1 MYTFNRATVR
11 ELDKLREK
19 DLKLPTISIGY
30 AYYDHNYENALDSI
44 AEADRMMYLHKKT
57 KKKTTEMTGH
67 GRQRNAFFYLLCPV
81 CLHSC
86 EKTGIIRKQENFNKL

>member
-19 DLKLPTISIGY
+19 DSKLPTISIGY

-57 KKKTTEMTGH
+57 KKENDWNDRTWQTEECFLLFTMSCLF
-67 GRQRNAFFYLLCPV
+67 AFMRKNRYNQ
-81 CLHSC
+81 
-86 EKTGIIRKQENFNKL
+86 KTGKF

>member
-19 DLKLPTISIGY
+19 DSKLPTISIGY
-30 AYYDHNYENALDSI
+30 DYYDHNYENALDSI

-57 KKKTTEMTGH
+57 KK
-67 GRQRNAFFYLLCPV
+67 
-81 CLHSC
+81 
-86 EKTGIIRKQENFNKL
+86 END